1 MEKESEDIAME
12 SKAATA
18 TEIKNILAINANNP
32 INHRNSKRAQDTSIS
47 YWNSL
52 SNLKF
57 ST

>member
-32 INHRNSKRAQDTSIS
+32 INHRNSKKA
-47 YWNSL
+47 
-52 SNLKF
+52 
-57 ST
+57 